1 VLFRSRCLPA
11 RPPADAPVGTDRDI
25 TFYEQQLAEI
35 SADGKMPQYM
45 YAMSQI
51 AHEMGQRWAA
61 FVSAKLGGETIP
73 LGPVHWARGLEASVA
88 FPYRRP
94 TEASIMR
101 SEEHTSELQS
111 LAYLV
116 CRLLLEK

>member
-1 VLFRSRCLPA
+1 RDGHVTRVQTCALPILGGA
-11 RPPADAPVGTDRDI
+11 VTGIGANQRGLESYCTPGRFQWGFVQPVYVGSNQMQERPPADAPVGTDRDI

-51 AHEMGQRWAA
+51 AHEMGHRWAA

-73 LGPVHWARGLEASVA
+73 LG
-88 FPYRRP
+88 
-94 TEASIMR
+94 
-101 SEEHTSELQS
+101 
-111 LAYLV
+111 
-116 CRLLLEK
+116 